1 MSGRRGGA
9 SRTWC
14 AGVVM
19 ALALTGCNG
28 WLQVGFG
35 PEHQRHNVA
44 ERTLTL
50 ANVGTLTEQ
59 WSVRVPSAWQEPIV
73 ANGRV
78 YLATE
83 AAAGGAGALAL
94 DADDGATV
102 WNRELWSGARKSPVA
117 LSGGLLY
124 FSGFESFGSNSC
136 QGHSGRL
143 DPADGS
149 DAGPVT
155 DRLSSPP
162 VTAGSVVVQTSFA
175 FGVDGR
181 CTPVPPLRL
190 EVRDL
195 ATGAVRWHAD
205 ISTPPT
211 SWVEAVRY
219 EHPTVADG
227 HIYLNH
233 EGVIFAFN
241 LDGCG
246 ADTCAPIWSVD
257 LDSRRTPV
265 AGAGRVYVSTSFSET
280 VALAGDDG
288 RELWRAD
295 VYAPLAFADN
305 TVFATTYTELLA
317 YDAAGCDG
325 ATCSPLWTAQLT
337 DQRNFSATAPAIAA
351 GVVYVG
357 VNDGLV
363 AYRAAGCGAPTC
375 PSVARVPLPGDAA
388 EVTVADGKVFVTTSD
403 PGSFDHSRITAFAP
417 ASGP

>member
-1 MSGRRGGA
+1 MSGRRGRA
-9 SRTWC
+9 SRIWA

-19 ALALTGCNG
+19 ALVLTGCNG
-28 WLQVGFG
+28 WLQVGYG

-59 WSVRVPSAWQEPIV
+59 WSVQVPRAWQEPIV
-73 ANGRV
+73 ADGRV

-83 AAAGGAGALAL
+83 AASGGAGALAL
-94 DADDGATV
+94 DVDDGATV
-102 WNRELWSGARKSPVA
+102 WERELWSGARKSPVA
-117 LSGGLLY
+117 LSGGLLH
-124 FSGFESFGSNSC
+124 FSAFESFGSAFC

-143 DPADGS
+143 NPADGS

-162 VTAGSVVVQTSFA
+162 VTAGSVVVQTSVA
-175 FGVDGR
+175 PGVDGV
-181 CTPVPPLRL
+181 CTPAPPLRL

-195 ATGAVRWHAD
+195 ETGAVRWHAD
-205 ISTPPT
+205 ISTPPNT
-211 SWVEAVRY
+211 WVEAVRY

-227 HIYLNH
+227 KIYLNH
-233 EGVIFAFN
+233 EGVIFAFD

-246 ADTCAPIWSVD
+246 ADTCSPIWSVD

-288 RELWRAD
+288 SELWRAD
-295 VYAPLAFADN
+295 VYAPLALAGD
-305 TVFATTYTELLA
+305 TVFATTDTELLA
-317 YDAAGCDG
+317 YDAAGCG
-325 ATCSPLWTAQLT
+325 SATCSPLWTAQLT
-337 DQRNFSATAPAIAA
+337 DQSNFAATAPAIAA

-357 VNDGLV
+357 VNDKLV
-363 AYRAAGCGAPTC
+363 AYPAAGCGAPTC
-375 PSVARVPLPGDAA
+375 PPVASVPLPGNAA
-388 EVTVADGKVFVTTSD
+388 EVTVAAGKVFVTTSD
-403 PGSFDHSRITAFAP
+403 PGSFDHTRITALAP
-417 ASGP
+417 TPG